1 MASKTYL
8 WEQIRAMPLLGF
20 LWFDPET
27 YICDEK
33 QTNTKAHLKIEFYYH
48 ANSLETDHR
57 V

>member
-27 YICDEK
+27 YVCDEK
-33 QTNTKAHLKIEFYYH
+33 KQTQKHNLK
-48 ANSLETDHR
+48 
-57 V
+57 